1 MKGIGYWG
9 FYISF
14 LQLSVNL
21 QLSQNKKLKQN
32 HTFSILLFLRG
43 RKLGT
48 AYLSSTAQYLTR
60 LRSIGQDCGLFKVQ
74 LEQDVLSLV
83 HSVLDNRIWFFVDCW
98 TEGLRYLPFWP
109 LHRAARNMV
118 AGFLRR
124 SKRERARKS

>member
-60 LRSIGQDCGLFKVQ
+60 LRSISQDCGLFKVQ
-74 LEQDVLSLV
+74 SEQDVLS
-83 HSVLDNRIWFFVDCW
+83 
-98 TEGLRYLPFWP
+98 
-109 LHRAARNMV
+109 
-118 AGFLRR
+118 R
-124 SKRERARKS
+124 SLCA